1 VNWSKERKDQKLNEL
16 RVAKP
21 IKKEPCSFRGILPS
35 EYEQVIPVA
44 LGLSSRERVKGLQRE
59 VNSN

>member
-1 VNWSKERKDQKLNEL
+1 MLCRKEKRDRKLNEL

-44 LGLSSRERVKGLQRE
+44 VGPSSRERVRGLQGE
-59 VNSN
+59 VNLN